1 MVCFDSQFWWFQS
14 MNNWPHC
21 FGPIAYHGEHM
32 IEENGSSHG
41 EGGSKREKEG
51 RTSVLFDITPQ

>member
-1 MVCFDSQFWWFQS
+1 